1 MPNFTGALCNY
12 TISTVVPQTTDC
24 SLPALLLPFS
34 LPRAEA
40 LWRPPHNT
48 STDSPYVAQWGNHS
62 YRLQPFTGSKKASS
76 TDRSPATPEEN
87 TAAPCGIITKRLN
100 SFASVNFLANF
111 TQRHP
116 QE

>member
-34 LPRAEA
+34 LPRRPSGGPRTTRARIRPTLHSGGTIATASSLLLEA
-40 LWRPPHNT
+40 
-48 STDSPYVAQWGNHS
+48 
-62 YRLQPFTGSKKASS
+62 KKANS
-76 TDRSPATPEEN
+76 TDRSPGTPQEN

-100 SFASVNFLANF
+100 SFASVNFLANY